1 MAMAAH
7 ALDDAKAK
15 LPEGKAKQSYKKFVW
30 DELLQ
35 YMALV
40 SGVLVLI
47 GLGSEYFLDR
57 GLACTVARQMS
68 RDEARFAVMWCS
80 SDRHV
85 RLVDML
91 PFVVFLQGLFLAGSH
106 LLWETSAGSALEQ
119 FFAMAP
125 SLSRLRDR
133 QTGQYP
139 FETVQIVRK
148 LRDSYGNS
156 GGNNAKNTSNI
167 HIFSKYAIKLWVQ
180 LIASLACLL
189 ALIILSAFNDLFAV
203 NFVCSEVGGFDQFG
217 YQNTSF
223 IVGYNPY
230 DTLCTYTTATSM
242 LTIWIADIVVLIITT
257 GAAIVGIV
265 WCRLPHWYQL
275 DYRNYARFLY
285 SFSMNDTSRARQSF
299 QPSSKYKKTV
309 KIQNDLDFLVMLLYN
324 KDNGQG
330 ETFFDVQVELE
341 LEELFRVNFE
351 DFSSYFSQ
359 LTIPKFK
366 KSTEEINRLV
376 KLVKDKLAQAEDEEE
391 CAFGK
396 RLQELCYD
404 ELLSTRRL
412 SFPEDL
418 HVSNEPIPRVP
429 YAVPL
434 FICGLHL
441 FCGSKGCT
449 LLLLQLCREM
459 TAVDFNTFFNP
470 ALTRNKPLQDDEKDK
485 PRRNETESP
494 KKSTPKSPDGH
505 NDSNTATRRE
515 IEDKDVVS
523 LQTPLDRVD
532 SVLEENY
539 SSLTFVRVS
548 GSITSREGPQQTPLN
563 ERLAS
568 RGDNKRMY
576 DLIVIT
582 CLEPHFQPSSGIQ
595 LCTISLAV
603 RTVCYSKGHA

>member
-57 GLACTVARQMS
+57 GLACTVSRRMS
-68 RDEARFAVMWCS
+68 RDQARFAVMWCS
-80 SDRHV
+80 SDKHV
-85 RLVDML
+85 RLVDVL
-91 PFVVFLQGLFLAGSH
+91 PFIVFLQGLFLAGSH
-106 LLWETSAGSALEQ
+106 LLWETSAASALEQ

-156 GGNNAKNTSNI
+156 GGNTKTKNTSNL
-167 HIFSKYAIKLWVQ
+167 HIFLKYEIKLWVQ
-180 LIASLACLL
+180 LTASLLSL
-189 ALIILSAFNDLFAV
+189 SGLIILSAFNNRFAI
-203 NFVCSEVGGFDQFG
+203 NFVCSNVGEDSAALNHSG
-217 YQNTSF
+217 YRNTSSL
-223 IVGYNPY
+223 VGYHPH
-230 DTLCTYTTATSM
+230 DTMCTYTTAASM
-242 LTIWIADIVVLIITT
+242 LTIWIADIIVLLITT
-257 GAAIVGIV
+257 GAAIVGVV
-265 WCRLPHWYQL
+265 WCGQPHWYQL
-275 DYRNYARFLY
+275 DYKDYARFLFC
-285 SFSMNDTSRARQSF
+285 FSMNDTSGARQSF
-299 QPSSKYKKTV
+299 RPSSKHRKSV
-309 KIQNDLDFLVMLLYN
+309 KILHDLDFLVMLLYN

-470 ALTRNKPLQDDEKDK
+470 ALTRNKPSADADSQEIDNSNLKVSDK
-485 PRRNETESP
+485 TNSQQAETESP
-494 KKSTPKSPDGH
+494 IPSSSEIADSDPAPRRKLVDRADPHNIKLKKLGSDPI
-505 NDSNTATRRE
+505 N
-515 IEDKDVVS
+515 
-523 LQTPLDRVD
+523 
-532 SVLEENY
+532 SVLEETY
-539 SSLTFVRVS
+539 TSLTFIRAS
-548 GSITSREGPQQTPLN
+548 GNITSREGPQQTP
-563 ERLAS
+563 
-568 RGDNKRMY
+568 
-576 DLIVIT
+576 VI
-582 CLEPHFQPSSGIQ
+582 LMRKMEFH
-595 LCTISLAV
+595 L
-603 RTVCYSKGHA
+603 